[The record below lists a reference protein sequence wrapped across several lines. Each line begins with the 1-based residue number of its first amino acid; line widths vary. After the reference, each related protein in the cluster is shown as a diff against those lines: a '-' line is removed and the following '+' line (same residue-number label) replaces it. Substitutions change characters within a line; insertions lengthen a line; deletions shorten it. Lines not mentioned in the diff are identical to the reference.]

1 MGMDMN
7 DFARKAV
14 LVAALVAAAAAAATL
29 SGCAVFES
37 IAKDFESDTSKLD
50 RVVRLYD
57 YKGDLLDEW
66 SGEMR
71 IESESSQS
79 CSFIIDGKRYTVNG
93 GIVVTEEV

>member
-1 MGMDMN
+1 MGMRMN
-7 DFARKAV
+7 DMVRRAV
-14 LVAALVAAAAAAATL
+14 IVAALVAAAAFAAML
-29 SGCAVFES
+29 SGCALAES
-37 IAKDFESDTSKLD
+37 AMKDFESNTSKLD

-57 YKGDLLDEW
+57 YGGDLIGEW

-79 CSFIIDGKRYTVNG
+79 CSFIIDGKRHTVNG

>member
-1 MGMDMN
+1 MDMN
-7 DFARKAV
+7 DMARRAV
-14 LVAALVAAAAAAATL
+14 LVAALASAAAAAATL
-29 SGCAVFES
+29 SGCALAES
-37 IAKDFESDTSKLD
+37 AMKDFESNTSKLD

-57 YKGDLLDEW
+57 YGGDLIGEW